1 MMTMTLVAVG
11 LLVDS
16 KVDNWMDGLVDNKGA
31 MHMQEA
37 TAEENFVVVLVA
49 FSLKKC
55 RMAWLNQI
63 KSNR

>member
-37 TAEENFVVVLVA
+37 TAEQNFVVVLVA
-49 FSLKKC
+49 ISLKKC
-55 RMAWLNQI
+55 RMAWLKQI